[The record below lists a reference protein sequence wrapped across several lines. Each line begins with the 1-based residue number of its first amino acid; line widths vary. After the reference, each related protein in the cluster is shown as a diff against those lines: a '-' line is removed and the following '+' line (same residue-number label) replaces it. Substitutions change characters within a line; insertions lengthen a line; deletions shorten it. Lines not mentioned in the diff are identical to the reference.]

1 MKEYVDKMDHCFKGL
16 SSPKNISDTFDIDK
30 YFSECKIKEVS
41 NACSCIHCGS
51 EQEEFELD
59 EDVICKSCGTTYK
72 PNIDSSAE
80 YRFFGID
87 DRSSLDPC
95 RVGAPIDS
103 RFPHSTLGT
112 IILNK
117 VVGGNK
123 SNRIAMA
130 RVRRFHTWNLLPYKE
145 RSLLQVFE
153 QLSLTATNNGIDI
166 RTIDVAKSLYI
177 RLVEHCDKRGM
188 SRTSVVASCIYSS
201 LKMIGQPRKP
211 KEISDIFHLSSTQF
225 TKSFKYFQEVLSM
238 ANQRGLLN
246 DVIIPAN
253 MSSTKAADYVS
264 QPLSK
269 LPISRNTFIILK
281 ENAILI
287 ANEAERLEICPENMP
302 PSLAAG
308 VIAFVLTHNSINNI
322 SGINIERIASVCD
335 ISEGTLNKCL
345 KKLETRYEDL
355 KKVMVFEKKD

>member
-1 MKEYVDKMDHCFKGL
+1 MDCIFKGIIQ
-16 SSPKNISDTFDIDK
+16 SNNKDEFDK
-30 YFSECKIKEVS
+30 YFDTQKLNS
-41 NACSCIHCGS
+41 NNYNSCEFCGS
-51 EQEEFELD
+51 NYEEFDLE
-59 EDVICKSCGTTYK
+59 EEIVCKSCGTLYE

-80 YRFFGID
+80 YRYFGID
-87 DRSSLDPC
+87 DRSNLDPC

-117 VVGGNK
+117 TIGGNK

-166 RTIDVAKSLYI
+166 RTIDVAKVLYI

-188 SRTSVVASCIYSS
+188 SRTSVVASCIYSA

-238 ANQRGLLN
+238 ANQRGLLD

-253 MSSTKAADYVS
+253 MASTKASDYVS

-269 LPISRNTFIILK
+269 LPISRNSFIILK
-281 ENAILI
+281 ENAIRI

-308 VIAFVLTHNSINNI
+308 VIAFVLQNTQHPDI
-322 SGINIERIASVCD
+322 SLERIASFCD

-345 KKLETRYEDL
+345 KKLELNYEVL
-355 KKVMVFEKKD
+355 KKVMVFEKKDS

>member
-1 MKEYVDKMDHCFKGL
+1 MDQLFKGI
-16 SSPKNISDTFDIDK
+16 SKPKELVDIQN
-30 YFSECKIKEVS
+30 YFENEKSLKDHV
-41 NACSCIHCGS
+41 CSHCGYD
-51 EQEEFELD
+51 QEEVD
-59 EDVICKSCGTTYK
+59 CEDDVVCKSCGTLYRS
-72 PNIDSSAE
+72 NIDSSAE
-80 YRFFGID
+80 YRFFGAD

-117 VVGGNK
+117 TVGGNK

-166 RTIDVAKSLYI
+166 RTIDVAKALYI

-211 KEISDIFHLSSTQF
+211 KEVSDIFHLSSTQF

-238 ANQRGLLN
+238 ANQRGLL
-246 DVIIPAN
+246 DDIVIPGN

-269 LPISRNTFIILK
+269 LPISRNVFMVLK
-281 ENAILI
+281 ENAIRI
-287 ANEAERLEICPENMP
+287 ANEAEKLEICPENMP

-308 VIAFVLTHNSINNI
+308 VIAFVISHTLSDSTTNINL
-322 SGINIERIASVCD
+322 ERIASVCD

-345 KKLETRYEDL
+345 KKLEANYEAL
-355 KKVMVFEKKD
+355 KKVMVMNSIN

>member
-1 MKEYVDKMDHCFKGL
+1 MDCIFKGIL
-16 SSPKNISDTFDIDK
+16 KDYNTEFDK
-30 YFSECKIKEVS
+30 YFEPKEFVID
-41 NACSCIHCGS
+41 NSCEFCG
-51 EQEEFELD
+51 ETADDIEYDEEN
-59 EDVICKSCGTTYK
+59 VCKSCGALAK

-80 YRFFGID
+80 YRYFGID
-87 DRSSLDPC
+87 DRSNLDPC

-117 VVGGNK
+117 TVGGNK

-153 QLSLTATNNGIDI
+153 QLSLTASNNGIDI
-166 RTIDVAKSLYI
+166 RTIDVAKVLYI

-188 SRTSVVASCIYSS
+188 SRTSVVASCIYSA

-211 KEISDIFHLSSTQF
+211 KEVSDIFHLSSTQF

-238 ANQRGLLN
+238 ANQRGLLEN
-246 DVIIPAN
+246 VIIPAN
-253 MSSTKAADYVS
+253 MSSTRASDYVT

-269 LPISRNTFIILK
+269 LPISRNSFMILK
-281 ENAILI
+281 DNAILI

-308 VIAFVLTHNSINNI
+308 VIAFVLQHTQHPDITL
-322 SGINIERIASVCD
+322 ERIASVCD

-345 KKLETRYEDL
+345 KKLETNYEIL
-355 KKVMVFEKKD
+355 KNVMVLEKKDS

>member
-1 MKEYVDKMDHCFKGL
+1 MEQYMKGIIVPKVVDDNL
-16 SSPKNISDTFDIDK
+16 SK
-30 YFSECKIKEVS
+30 YFDDDKEECVKKNCCEY
-41 NACSCIHCGS
+41 CGS
-51 EQEEFELD
+51 EQEDFDLEE
-59 EDVICKSCGTTYK
+59 EVVCTKCGTLFE

-80 YRFFGID
+80 YRFFGAE
-87 DRSSLDPC
+87 DRSSTDPC
-95 RVGAPIDS
+95 RVGAPTDS
-103 RFPHSTLGT
+103 RFPQSTLGT

-117 VVGGNK
+117 TVGGNK
-123 SNRIAMA
+123 SNRIGMA

-153 QLSLTATNNGIDI
+153 QLSLTATNNGIDG
-166 RTIDVAKSLYI
+166 RTIDIAKSLYI

-201 LKMIGQPRKP
+201 LKMIGMPRKP
-211 KEISDIFHLSSTQF
+211 KEISEIFHLSSTQF

-253 MSSTKAADYVS
+253 MSSTKASDYVS
-264 QPLSK
+264 QPLSR
-269 LPISRNTFIILK
+269 LPISRNYFLVLK
-281 ENAILI
+281 ENAIRV

-308 VIAFVLTHNSINNI
+308 VIAFVLQHIQNTYPDI
-322 SGINIERIASVCD
+322 GIERIASVCD

-345 KKLETRYEDL
+345 KKLEANYDIL
-355 KKVMVFEKKD
+355 KLVMVVEKKETQ

>member
-1 MKEYVDKMDHCFKGL
+1 MEYCFKGL
-16 SSPKNISDTFDIDK
+16 SAPRNNIDDINK
-30 YFSECKIKEVS
+30 YFDENKIKENGTTCV
-41 NACSCIHCGS
+41 HCGS
-51 EQEEFELD
+51 TQEDFEI
-59 EDVICKSCGTTYK
+59 EENVVCKSCGTLYRA
-72 PNIDSSAE
+72 NIDSSAE
-80 YRFFGID
+80 YRFFGAD
-87 DRSSLDPC
+87 DRSNLDPC

-117 VVGGNK
+117 TVGGNK

-253 MSSTKAADYVS
+253 MSSTKASDYVS

-269 LPISRNTFIILK
+269 LPISRNAFIILK
-281 ENAILI
+281 ENAIRV

-308 VIAFVLTHNSINNI
+308 VIAFVLSQSNNTI
-322 SGINIERIASVCD
+322 SGVSIERIASVCD

-345 KKLETRYEDL
+345 KKLESRFEDL

>member
-1 MKEYVDKMDHCFKGL
+1 MNNAYLLYMDQLFQGLSKPKELVDINKYFEEECKMKEY
-16 SSPKNISDTFDIDK
+16 S
-30 YFSECKIKEVS
+30 
-41 NACSCIHCGS
+41 CSLCGNQ
-51 EQEEFELD
+51 QEEINL
-59 EDVICKSCGTTYK
+59 EDDVVCNSCGTLYR

-80 YRFFGID
+80 YRFFGAE
-87 DRSSLDPC
+87 DRSNTDPC

-117 VVGGNK
+117 TVGGNK

-166 RTIDVAKSLYI
+166 RTIDVAKALYI

-188 SRTSVVASCIYSS
+188 SRTSVVASCIYSA

-211 KEISDIFHLSSTQF
+211 KEVSDIFHLSSTQF

-238 ANQRGLLN
+238 ANQRGLL
-246 DVIIPAN
+246 DEIVIPGN

-269 LPISRNTFIILK
+269 LPISRNVFLVLK
-281 ENAILI
+281 ENAIRI

-308 VIAFVLTHNSINNI
+308 VIAFVITHTITTTSSETI
-322 SGINIERIASVCD
+322 GLERIASVCE

-345 KKLETRYEDL
+345 KKLETHYDIL
-355 KKVMVFEKKD
+355 KKVMVMNLVN

>member
-1 MKEYVDKMDHCFKGL
+1 MDEYFKGIIQR
-16 SSPKNISDTFDIDK
+16 KEIYDFKDYFEDDK
-30 YFSECKIKEVS
+30 LKKEHI
-41 NACSCIHCGS
+41 CSHCGN
-51 EQEEFELD
+51 EYEEFDCE
-59 EDVICKSCGTTYK
+59 EEVVCNVCGTLYR

-95 RVGAPIDS
+95 RVGAPVDS
-103 RFPHSTLGT
+103 RFPQSTLGT

-117 VVGGNK
+117 TTGGNK

-166 RTIDVAKSLYI
+166 RTIDVAKALYI

-188 SRTSVVASCIYSS
+188 SRTSVVASCIYSA

-211 KEISDIFHLSSTQF
+211 KEVSDIFHLSSTQF

-246 DVIIPAN
+246 NIEIPGN
-253 MSSTKAADYVS
+253 MASTKASDYVS

-269 LPISRNTFIILK
+269 LPISRNVFVIMK
-281 ENAILI
+281 ENAIRI

-308 VIAFVLTHNSINNI
+308 VITFVLKHSIPSDTN
-322 SGINIERIASVCD
+322 SGISLERIANVCD

-345 KKLETRYEDL
+345 KKLETHMEAL
-355 KKVMVFEKKD
+355 KKVMIVNPAT

>member
-1 MKEYVDKMDHCFKGL
+1 MG
-16 SSPKNISDTFDIDK
+16 DIFNGIIKRRELDDIEK
-30 YFSECKIKEVS
+30 YFTEDKVKASES
-41 NACSCIHCGS
+41 CSYCGS
-51 EQEEFELD
+51 THEEFELE
-59 EDVICKSCGTTYK
+59 EDVICGTCGTVYRA
-72 PNIDSSAE
+72 NIDSSAE
-80 YRFFGID
+80 YRYFGID
-87 DRSSLDPC
+87 DRSNLDPC
-95 RVGAPIDS
+95 RVGAPTDS
-103 RFPHSTLGT
+103 RFPSSTLGT

-117 VVGGNK
+117 TVGGNK

-153 QLSLTATNNGIDI
+153 QLSLMATNTGIDG
-166 RTIDVAKSLYI
+166 RTIDIAKSLYI

-188 SRTSVVASCIYSS
+188 SRTSVVASCIYSA

-211 KEISDIFHLSSTQF
+211 KEISDSFHLSGTQF

-246 DVIIPAN
+246 DVVIPAN
-253 MSSTKAADYVS
+253 LSSTRASDYVS

-269 LPISRNTFIILK
+269 LPISRNVFIVLQ
-281 ENAILI
+281 ENAISV

-308 VIAFVLTHNSINNI
+308 VIAFVLQHSQHPDI
-322 SGINIERIASVCD
+322 SLERIASVCS
-335 ISEGTLNKCL
+335 ISPGTLQKCL
-345 KKLETRYEDL
+345 KKLEVKSELL
-355 KKVMVFEKKD
+355 KKVMVISST

>member
-1 MKEYVDKMDHCFKGL
+1 MEQYMKGILHVKDSTDDISKYFTEEEV
-16 SSPKNISDTFDIDK
+16 SPKKNCCEF
-30 YFSECKIKEVS
+30 
-41 NACSCIHCGS
+41 CGS
-51 EQEEFELD
+51 EQEEFDLE
-59 EDVICKSCGTTYK
+59 EEVVCTKCGTLFE

-80 YRFFGID
+80 YRFFGAE
-87 DRSSLDPC
+87 DRSSTDPC
-95 RVGAPIDS
+95 RVGAPTDS
-103 RFPHSTLGT
+103 RFPQSTLGT

-117 VVGGNK
+117 TVGGNK
-123 SNRIAMA
+123 SNRIGMA

-153 QLSLTATNNGIDI
+153 QLSLTATNNGIDG
-166 RTIDVAKSLYI
+166 RTIDIAKSLYI

-188 SRTSVVASCIYSS
+188 SRTSVVASCIYSA
-201 LKMIGQPRKP
+201 LKMIGMPRKP
-211 KEISDIFHLSSTQF
+211 KEISEIFHLSSTQF

-253 MSSTKAADYVS
+253 MSSTRASDYVS
-264 QPLSK
+264 QPLSR
-269 LPISRNTFIILK
+269 LPISRNYFLVLK
-281 ENAILI
+281 ENAIRV

-308 VIAFVLTHNSINNI
+308 VIAFVLQHIQNVYPDI
-322 SGINIERIASVCD
+322 GIERIASVCD

-345 KKLETRYEDL
+345 KKLESKYDVL
-355 KKVMVFEKKD
+355 KLVMVVEKKET

>member
-1 MKEYVDKMDHCFKGL
+1 MDQLFQGISKPKELVDI
-16 SSPKNISDTFDIDK
+16 NK
-30 YFSECKIKEVS
+30 YFEDETKPKEF
-41 NACSCIHCGS
+41 SCGHCGYQ
-51 EQEEFELD
+51 QEEVNL
-59 EDVICKSCGTTYK
+59 EDDVVCNSCGTLYR

-80 YRFFGID
+80 YRFFGAE
-87 DRSSLDPC
+87 DRSSTDPC

-117 VVGGNK
+117 TVGGNK

-166 RTIDVAKSLYI
+166 RTIDVAKVLYI

-188 SRTSVVASCIYSS
+188 SRTSVVASCIYSA

-211 KEISDIFHLSSTQF
+211 KEVSDIFHLSSTQF

-238 ANQRGLLN
+238 ANQRGLL
-246 DVIIPAN
+246 DEIVIPGN

-269 LPISRNTFIILK
+269 LPISRNVFLVLK
-281 ENAILI
+281 ENAIRI

-308 VIAFVLTHNSINNI
+308 VIAFVISHTISSDTNTNINL
-322 SGINIERIASVCD
+322 ERIASVCE

-345 KKLETRYEDL
+345 KKLETHYEIL
-355 KKVMVFEKKD
+355 KKVMVMNAVN

>member
-1 MKEYVDKMDHCFKGL
+1 MEHCFKGL
-16 SSPKNISDTFDIDK
+16 SAPKNISEDIDK
-30 YFSECKIKEVS
+30 YFNECKIKDIS
-41 NACSCIHCGS
+41 KSCSHCGS

-238 ANQRGLLN
+238 ANQIGLLN

-281 ENAILI
+281 ENATLI

-308 VIAFVLTHNSINNI
+308 VIAFVLTHSSSSSTSI
-322 SGINIERIASVCD
+322 SGISIERIASVCD

-345 KKLETRYEDL
+345 KKLEANYDVL
-355 KKVMVFEKKD
+355 KKCMVFEKIN

>member
-1 MKEYVDKMDHCFKGL
+1 MDHYFEGILKHKEI
-16 SSPKNISDTFDIDK
+16 PDIKN
-30 YFSECKIKEVS
+30 YFEDESKIKENS
-41 NACSCIHCGS
+41 CSFCGY
-51 EQEEFELD
+51 EQEEVDL
-59 EDVICKSCGTTYK
+59 EDDVVCKSCGTLYR

-117 VVGGNK
+117 TTGGNK
-123 SNRIAMA
+123 SNKIAMA
-130 RVRRFHTWNLLPYKE
+130 RVRRLHTWNLLPYKE

-166 RTIDVAKSLYI
+166 RTIDVAKALYI

-188 SRTSVVASCIYSS
+188 SRTSVVASCIYSA

-211 KEISDIFHLSSTQF
+211 KEVSDIFHLSSTQF

-246 DVIIPAN
+246 DVVIPGN
-253 MSSTKAADYVS
+253 MASTKAADYVS

-269 LPISRNTFIILK
+269 LPISRNLFIVLK
-281 ENAILI
+281 ENAICV

-308 VIAFVLTHNSINNI
+308 VIAFILTHSSNQDSI
-322 SGINIERIASVCD
+322 SIERIASVCD

-355 KKVMVFEKKD
+355 KKVMVISTP

>member
-1 MKEYVDKMDHCFKGL
+1 MEKYMKGIIVPKVIDDKLF
-16 SSPKNISDTFDIDK
+16 K
-30 YFSECKIKEVS
+30 YFDDDKEDLVKK
-41 NACSCIHCGS
+41 SCCEYCGS
-51 EQEEFELD
+51 EQEEFDLE
-59 EDVICKSCGTTYK
+59 EEVVCTKCGTLFE

-80 YRFFGID
+80 YRFFGAE
-87 DRSSLDPC
+87 DRSSTDPC
-95 RVGAPIDS
+95 RVGAPTDS
-103 RFPHSTLGT
+103 RFPQSTLGT

-117 VVGGNK
+117 TVGGNA
-123 SNRIAMA
+123 SNRSGMA
-130 RVRRFHTWNLLPYKE
+130 RVRRFHTWNSLPYKE

-153 QLSLTATNNGIDI
+153 QLSLTATNNGIDG
-166 RTIDVAKSLYI
+166 RTIDIAKSLYI

-201 LKMIGQPRKP
+201 LKMIGMPRKP
-211 KEISDIFHLSSTQF
+211 KEISEIFHLSSTQF

-253 MSSTKAADYVS
+253 MSSTKASDYVS

-269 LPISRNTFIILK
+269 LPISRNYFLVLK
-281 ENAILI
+281 ENAIRV

-308 VIAFVLTHNSINNI
+308 VIAFVLQHIQNVYPDI
-322 SGINIERIASVCD
+322 GIERIASVCD

-345 KKLETRYEDL
+345 KKLEANYDIL
-355 KKVMVFEKKD
+355 KLVMVVEKKETQ

>member
-1 MKEYVDKMDHCFKGL
+1 METFFRGIHERRE
-16 SSPKNISDTFDIDK
+16 NSDIGK
-30 YFSECKIKEVS
+30 YFEEDAQPKKLCCEFCNSEHED
-41 NACSCIHCGS
+41 
-51 EQEEFELD
+51 FEL
-59 EDVICKSCGTTYK
+59 EEEVVCKNCGTLYK

-80 YRFFGID
+80 YRYFGVD
-87 DRSSLDPC
+87 DRSNMDPC

-103 RFPHSTLGT
+103 RFPLSTLGT
-112 IILNK
+112 IILSK
-117 VVGGNK
+117 TVGGNK

-130 RVRRFHTWNLLPYKE
+130 RVRRFHTWSLLPYKE
-145 RSLLQVFE
+145 RSLLHVFE

-188 SRTSVVASCIYSS
+188 SRTSVVASCIYSA

-211 KEISDIFHLSSTQF
+211 KEVSDIFHLSSTQF

-253 MSSTKAADYVS
+253 MSSTRASDYVS
-264 QPLSK
+264 NPLSK
-269 LPISRNTFIILK
+269 LPISRNSFLIMK
-281 ENAILI
+281 ENAIRV

-308 VIAFVLTHNSINNI
+308 VIAFVISYMQHPESSSENI
-322 SGINIERIASVCD
+322 SVERIASVCD
-335 ISEGTLNKCL
+335 ISEGTVNKCL
-345 KKLETRYEDL
+345 KKLEANYEKL
-355 KKVMVFEKKD
+355 KDVMMFEKKDQ

>member
-1 MKEYVDKMDHCFKGL
+1 MEHYFKGIIT
-16 SSPKNISDTFDIDK
+16 PRDNNDIDK
-30 YFSECKIKEVS
+30 YFNSEENKIKEKM
-41 NACSCIHCGS
+41 CCEYCGS
-51 EQEEFELD
+51 EQEEFDLE
-59 EDVICKSCGTTYK
+59 EEVICKTCGTLYK

-87 DRSSLDPC
+87 DRSNLDPC

-117 VVGGNK
+117 TVGGNK

-166 RTIDVAKSLYI
+166 RTIDVAKNLYI

-188 SRTSVVASCIYSS
+188 SRTSVVASCIYSA
-201 LKMIGQPRKP
+201 LKMIGMPRKP

-238 ANQRGLLN
+238 ANQRGLLD

-253 MSSTKAADYVS
+253 MSSTKASDYVS

-269 LPISRNTFIILK
+269 LPISRNSFIIMK
-281 ENAILI
+281 ENAIRV

-308 VIAFVLTHNSINNI
+308 VIAFIIQHTQHPEYKKTDDSNSLSDI
-322 SGINIERIASVCD
+322 SLERIASVCD
-335 ISEGTLNKCL
+335 ISEGTVNKCL
-345 KKLETRYEDL
+345 KKLEANYDKL
-355 KKVMVFEKKD
+355 KTVMVFEKKDN

>member
-1 MKEYVDKMDHCFKGL
+1 MDQLFQGISKPKELVDIKNYFEDETKTKEY
-16 SSPKNISDTFDIDK
+16 
-30 YFSECKIKEVS
+30 
-41 NACSCIHCGS
+41 SCAHCGNQ
-51 EQEEFELD
+51 QEEINL
-59 EDVICKSCGTTYK
+59 EDDVVCNSCGTLYR

-80 YRFFGID
+80 YRFFGAE
-87 DRSSLDPC
+87 DRSSTDPC

-117 VVGGNK
+117 TVGGNK

-166 RTIDVAKSLYI
+166 RTIDVAKVLYI

-188 SRTSVVASCIYSS
+188 SRTSVVASCIYSA

-211 KEISDIFHLSSTQF
+211 KEVSDIFHLSSTQF

-238 ANQRGLLN
+238 ANQRGLLEEI
-246 DVIIPAN
+246 VIPGN

-269 LPISRNTFIILK
+269 LPISRNVFLVLK
-281 ENAILI
+281 ENAIRI

-308 VIAFVLTHNSINNI
+308 VIAFVI
-322 SGINIERIASVCD
+322 SHTISSDTNTTIDLERIASVCE

-345 KKLETRYEDL
+345 KKLETHYEIL
-355 KKVMVFEKKD
+355 KKVMVMNAIN